1 MKIGLAVV
9 LSAAVSQGLL
19 TTAYAQTVD
28 LSCTN
33 SLNKDVSLYVSVDM
47 SAQTVSWWGNSQTR
61 DKATTANAT
70 ITDSQVTWERNSE
83 SLGRVVWTD
92 RHTLDRSTGS
102 LTIES
107 WDKRGQPP
115 WPYSSSSWVCKKA
128 IQVF

>member
-1 MKIGLAVV
+1 MIRLRIMKIGLAVV

-47 SAQTVSWWGNSQTR
+47 SAQTVSWWGN
-61 DKATTANAT
+61 
-70 ITDSQVTWERNSE
+70 SQVTWERNSE